1 MVAPMRCYAHTV
13 PTFTATSDS
22 SPLHTTFTL
31 RSHGATFTLYPRSPR
46 LLHHSSRGL
55 PIDLVG
61 KLWTRCFLFF
71 SFPAQGPER
80 GGLPGGESGRLRVV
94 HKGLLGQDRG
104 ALAPS
109 LQAPRRNGGPSARPR
124 RQAPLGMGE
133 ARVCS
138 RSAYHSG
145 ARGMLARGVQ
155 RIATSRR
162 VWRMGGCVFALA
174 DACGVCSVTKTFRRL
189 CSIAS
194 SRRSR
199 STPRTRYP
207 TLFSRSTRQT

>member
-1 MVAPMRCYAHTV
+1 VLRSHCTHVHRDFRFFTASHYVYTAFTRCYVHTV
-13 PTFTATSDS
+13 PTFTATS
-22 SPLHTTFTL
+22 SPLL
-31 RSHGATFTLYPRSPR
+31 PGACR
-46 LLHHSSRGL
+46 LIWWENSGR
-55 PIDLVG
+55 DV
-61 KLWTRCFLFF
+61 FF
-71 SFPAQGPER
+71 SFPFQ
-80 GGLPGGESGRLRVV
+80 LRVPNAGAAWRRERPFEGRAQ
-94 HKGLLGQDRG
+94 GLLGQDRG